1 MNGPDAG
8 RLPRDIE
15 TDHLVL
21 HPWRVLELDE
31 YARLLADP
39 EVMRH
44 LTHEYGPLSYEEA
57 QQAHSRILQLWAQ
70 RGFGAFAAVEK
81 GTGRW
86 AGKIGLD
93 HLDRWPGSDK
103 IEVEWQLLPA
113 FWGRGYATEGARAVI
128 QWAFDDLRLDRLIAI
143 TVPYHTASRRVM
155 EKCGL
160 TYQGTMT
167 VTDRRLHIPR
177 DVVWYALD
185 RASWETLQPPVRI

>member
-1 MNGPDAG
+1 VSST
-8 RLPRDIE
+8 RDVPKEIE
-15 TDHLVL
+15 TPRLVL
-21 HPWRVLELDE
+21 HPWRISELDE

-39 EVMRH
+39 DAMRH
-44 LTHEYGPLSYEEA
+44 ITHDYGPLSRPEA
-57 QQAHSRILQLWAQ
+57 QQAHDRILRLWEE

-81 GTGRW
+81 ATGRW
-86 AGKIGLD
+86 TGKIGLD
-93 HLDRWPGSDK
+93 YLDRWPGSDR

-128 QWAFDDLRLDRLIAI
+128 EWAFRDLGLDRLIAI

-160 TYQGTMT
+160 SYQGLMT

-185 RASWETLQPPVRI
+185 RAGWETLKPPVRT